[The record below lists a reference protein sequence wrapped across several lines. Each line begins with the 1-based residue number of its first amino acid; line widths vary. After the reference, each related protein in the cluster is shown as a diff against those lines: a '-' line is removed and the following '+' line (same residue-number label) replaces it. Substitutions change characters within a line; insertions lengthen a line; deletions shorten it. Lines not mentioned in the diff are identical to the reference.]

1 MSPSL
6 VNLITHLTI
15 QKHIKL
21 DYSRGPMEDLVKTQL
36 ELGESKTG
44 VVKELINEKT
54 KRAKEWKPLLPF
66 DMNEH
71 EENKAGDFINKI
83 LFRHSINFRT
93 VSS

>member
-1 MSPSL
+1 
-6 VNLITHLTI
+6 
-15 QKHIKL
+15 
-21 DYSRGPMEDLVKTQL
+21 MEDLVKTQL
-36 ELGESKTG
+36 ELGENKTG

-83 LFRHSINFRT
+83 LFRHSIHFWT
-93 VSS
+93 VSSYVIPVVCLAGFYGFTYEPFG

>member
-1 MSPSL
+1 MKIFRIFL
-6 VNLITHLTI
+6 
-15 QKHIKL
+15 QCIKL

-36 ELGESKTG
+36 EIGESKTG

>member
-1 MSPSL
+1 
-6 VNLITHLTI
+6 
-15 QKHIKL
+15 
-21 DYSRGPMEDLVKTQL
+21 MEDLVKTQL

-83 LFRHSINFRT
+83 LFRHSIYFRK
-93 VSS
+93 VSSYHLLSALLVFTGLLLSQ